1 MARTTMSQCDGWFA
15 RAHRAQHDA
24 THSAFGDDGAVAR
37 AMTTRAMTTTGTAM
51 TMTGT
56 TALRHRHRR
65 RRRHRHRRGVGA
77 VRVATHARET
87 WASETPSTSGRD
99 ERERDRHHAMSARGR
114 RRRDAPRARA
124 TGTGTETGTE
134 TERDDEGGEDRGKGE
149 DEGAIDPATAR
160 LLLFCV
166 PLLWATYAPALRY
179 VFVSETPPG
188 SAALSL
194 ARIGLAQLPFVPA
207 LLSTMERSKSARP
220 GEKVEADRAISAAVE
235 LGLFNAL
242 GTSLQAWGL
251 EHTSSTHSGFIM
263 GSVNVLVPA
272 LAVLQGD
279 RVSRETWA
287 ACLMT
292 FVGVLVIGLDSVSSG
307 DGTTASE
314 LAVQG
319 DGAAFASAACYA
331 ALTLRAGKYAKEFSA
346 SELMGT
352 KTLVMLMFMGAWY
365 ARTVFGGGS
374 AEDASFAFLAS
385 PIVAA
390 AVVYSAFIPGAL
402 ANYIQLKGQA
412 GVSASEAQVIYAST
426 PAFNALVSA
435 LALGETL
442 TKSTI
447 IGGAVILVASLA
459 SFFVDEEADEEVDK
473 GS

>member
-1 MARTTMSQCDGWFA
+1 M
-15 RAHRAQHDA
+15 
-24 THSAFGDDGAVAR
+24 
-37 AMTTRAMTTTGTAM
+37 
-51 TMTGT
+51 
-56 TALRHRHRR
+56 
-65 RRRHRHRRGVGA
+65 
-77 VRVATHARET
+77 
-87 WASETPSTSGRD
+87 P
-99 ERERDRHHAMSARGR
+99 ARGR

-124 TGTGTETGTE
+124 TGTGTETGTETE

-426 PAFNALVSA
+426 PAFNALVSV